1 MPPTPSKKHST
12 YTFGEKADVLRKLD
26 EYASQHPDEDMSLN
40 AQMEGADLLHFEYGT
55 VRSWVSQKEFIYAAV
70 KCGYAEKC
78 RLFKDEKDIIREHI
92 ENGSEEEEEE
102 GSEGEFDVKEVKESP
117 SWPVVLYIPNLL
129 GYIRIALSFIGFIYA
144 LQHSPNKALNIWIV
158 ASLLDLVDGIF
169 ARKLNQSSHFGVLL
183 DIVADNILR
192 TIVWISSMI
201 EYSKTDHETSSILVC
216 AWVAIIC
223 LEWVTF
229 FCTQTS
235 IQDVHWK
242 EMESS
247 KVPPPLW
254 IQKVFKNNFQTLP
267 GIVTVYGLFVA
278 PLGSYVRYSDPKLT
292 VTWPAQ
298 LLSEQHVSILIII
311 AYVGRVL
318 SAMVELWFCKTY
330 IDGVIARDDIKS
342 TKEKDP

>member
-1 MPPTPSKKHST
+1 MAPTPSKKHSS

-26 EYASQHPDEDMSLN
+26 EYTSQHPGEDMSLM
-40 AQMEGADLLHFEYGT
+40 AQMEGAGLLHFEYAT
-55 VRSWVSQKEFIYAAV
+55 VRSWLSQEELIYAAV

-78 RLFKDEKDIIREHI
+78 RLFKDEKDIILEQI
-92 ENGSEEEEEE
+92 ENGSDEEEGSEEEECDENE
-102 GSEGEFDVKEVKESP
+102 DMKSS

-129 GYIRIALSFIGFIYA
+129 GYIRILLSFIGFNYA

-158 ASLLDLVDGIF
+158 ASLLDLVDGIV
-169 ARKLNQSSHFGVLL
+169 ARKLNQSSHFGVLV

-192 TIVWISSMI
+192 TIVWISTMI
-201 EYSKTDHETSSILVC
+201 EYSKTDHETSSIVVC

-254 IQKVFKNNFQTLP
+254 VQGVFKNNFRTLP

-278 PLGSYVRYSDPKLT
+278 PLGSYIRYSGPTLT
-292 VTWPAQ
+292 ATWPGQ
-298 LLSEQHVSILIII
+298 ILSEQNVSILIMI

-330 IDGVIARDDIKS
+330 IGVIARDDMKS
-342 TKEKDP
+342 TKEKDS